1 MRSFL
6 KLLRSRTAVLLG
18 ACGLVLTQ
26 AACAHPVV
34 VEPSVVVQARL
45 GGPVYGSIYA
55 PLYGASPVMMAP
67 PPPVWVAPPR
77 QWSCPMV
84 SGCSRVIA
92 TATGMVGVMT
102 AMAGVAG
109 KVSAIEPLNWRLPAL
124 EFWV

>member
-6 KLLRSRTAVLLG
+6 KLLRSRTAALLG

-26 AACAHPVV
+26 AACAHPMV

-67 PPPVWVAPPR
+67 PPPVWVAPP
-77 QWSCPMV
+77 PPVVMPY
-84 SGCSRVIA
+84 
-92 TATGMVGVMT
+92 GV
-102 AMAGVAG
+102 
-109 KVSAIEPLNWRLPAL
+109 
-124 EFWV
+124 WVQPGYRHGHWHGRGHDRDGWGRREGFRH